1 MRART
6 TLVSWSACPPWGAV
20 SFRLEACGQQ
30 VCSPGGSPASSYPC
44 DTAMVLS
51 FFVMWERELVVS
63 SIFG

>member
-6 TLVSWSACPPWGAV
+6 TLVSWSACPPQGAV
-20 SFRLEACGQQ
+20 SFRLEACGQP
-30 VCSPGGSPASSYPC
+30 VRSLGGSPASSYPC